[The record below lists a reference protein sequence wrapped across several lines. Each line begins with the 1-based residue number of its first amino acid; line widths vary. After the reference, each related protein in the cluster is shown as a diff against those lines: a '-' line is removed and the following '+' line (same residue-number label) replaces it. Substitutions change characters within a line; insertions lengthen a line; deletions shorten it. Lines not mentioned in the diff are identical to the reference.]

1 VKMTVTSCSAEG
13 ESASRLAVTLL
24 RVMHKRGDF
33 MRLHAGRNIMPGT

>member
-1 VKMTVTSCSAEG
+1 VKMTITSCSDEG

-33 MRLHAGRNIMPGT
+33 MKVEISW